1 MWWAHRAHFTVAV
14 EGRSM
19 WPALAPGDWLV
30 VRRRPMSRDRR
41 AVGRVVCLRAPDG
54 RMLVKRIAAAPGDAY
69 PLSDT
74 ALRSDVLDNDVP
86 DNDLSDNGVLGTDEY
101 FVLGDC
107 LDASTDSRQFGPVLA
122 ARIEGVARLRYW
134 PPGRIG
140 RVARLRA
147 GER

>member
-1 MWWAHRAHFTVAV
+1 
-14 EGRSM
+14 M

-30 VRRRPMSRDRR
+30 VRRRSMSRDRR

-69 PLSDT
+69 PLSDEV
-74 ALRSDVLDNDVP
+74 LRSE
-86 DNDLSDNGVLGTDEY
+86 VLGSDEY

-107 LDASTDSRQFGPVLA
+107 VEASTDSRQFGPVPA
-122 ARIEGVARLRYW
+122 ARIEGVAWLRYW

-147 GER
+147 GEW